1 MNKIIKL
8 PFVVTTLICS
18 LSFLNVF
25 AYDSVHNQS
34 LGKMEMLEV
43 IDKHIKNS
51 ITKDI
56 NFLKSEV
63 SKLKQKK
70 PSGKYKSRSSK
81 DELYDVKGDIS
92 DNRVKIR
99 SLDSKLSEISRRLG
113 RVEDLLNQISSDDSG
128 ASNE

>member
-1 MNKIIKL
+1 MKKIKL
-8 PFVVTTLICS
+8 LLVVTTLTCS
-18 LSFLNVF
+18 LSFLNAF

-56 NFLKSEV
+56 SFLKSEV
-63 SKLKQKK
+63 SKLKQKS
-70 PSGKYKSRSSK
+70 PSGKHKRKLSK

-92 DNRVKIR
+92 DNRSKIR

-113 RVEDLLNQISSDDSG
+113 RVEDLLNQISSRKMES
-128 ASNE
+128 SNE

>member
-1 MNKIIKL
+1 MNKKVKL
-8 PFVVTTLICS
+8 LFVVTTLTCF

-43 IDKHIKNS
+43 IDKHIKDS

-63 SKLKQKK
+63 SKLKKK
-70 PSGKYKSRSSK
+70 SISGKHKSRSSK
-81 DELYDVKGDIS
+81 NELYDIKGEIS
-92 DNRVKIR
+92 DNRGKIR

-113 RVEDLLNQISSDDSG
+113 RVENLLNQISAG
-128 ASNE
+128 ASGSSDE